1 MGTGVEVERTRHS
14 PCRAWW
20 SGEDAA
26 GHEVGEAGRTQTD
39 QSGLCWP
46 QILPQV
52 PWEPAGLG
60 ASE

>member
-1 MGTGVEVERTRHS
+1 MGTGVEVERTKYP

-20 SGEDAA
+20 SEEDNA
-26 GHEVGEAGRTQTD
+26 GHEVGEVGRTQTD
-39 QSGLCWP
+39 QSELCWL

-60 ASE
+60 ARE